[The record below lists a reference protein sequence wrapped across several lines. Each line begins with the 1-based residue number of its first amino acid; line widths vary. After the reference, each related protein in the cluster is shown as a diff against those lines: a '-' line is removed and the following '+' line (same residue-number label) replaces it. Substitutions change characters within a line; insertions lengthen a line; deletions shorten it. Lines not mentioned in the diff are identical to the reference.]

1 MSLEL
6 NQKSELAFG
15 PVHFFLGRRVKEVE
29 MGQLTDGNE
38 AAGDRL

>member
-15 PVHFFLGRRVKEVE
+15 PVHFFFGAKSKRS
-29 MGQLTDGNE
+29 GDGSVN
-38 AAGDRL
+38 GWK